1 MTSKTKNVYI
11 DKLPELLKEYS
22 NTIPR
27 ISKIKL
33 ADVKRKKYI
42 EFAVEKSVNLRLV
55 IMYRSHSRKT
65 YSERVVKE
73 IWQKKCLWFMKLKM

>member
-27 ISKIKL
+27 INKIKL

-42 EFAVEKSVNLRLV
+42 EFAVKKSLNLRLV

-65 YSERVVKE
+65 YS
-73 IWQKKCLWFMKLKM
+73 

>member
-27 ISKIKL
+27 INKIKL
-33 ADVKRKKYI
+33 VDVKRKKYI
-42 EFAVEKSVNLRLV
+42 EFAVKKPVNLRLV

-65 YSERVVKE
+65 YS
-73 IWQKKCLWFMKLKM
+73 